1 MGVVWEIC
9 LRAIL
14 ILTIVI
20 GISGISIFLLLL
32 FSPNLCRRMSNFCNL
47 RVNLFYRLSYFNKNI
62 PTDSLPYSHN
72 KLFGLALIF
81 GSAFSLIF
89 FFFQLKTPHIPDI
102 INELIIN
109 SLVLLGKI
117 ASLAGIAL
125 GFSLLLAPNK
135 IGHIENIMNIE
146 IDTQSAVERLD
157 EFHNSIDPFFFQHSF
172 IVGSVGLIAS
182 IILTILSI
190 INLM

>member
-1 MGVVWEIC
+1 MGVMWEIC
-9 LRAIL
+9 LRTIL

-20 GISGISIFLLLL
+20 GISGIAIFLLLL
-32 FSPNLCRRMSNFCNL
+32 LSPNLCRRISNFFNL
-47 RVNLFYRLSYFNKNI
+47 RVNLFYSLSYVNKNI

-89 FFFQLKTPHIPDI
+89 FFFQLKTPHIPNV
-102 INELIIN
+102 INELIVN

-117 ASLAGIAL
+117 ASLAGIVL
-125 GFSLLLAPNK
+125 GFSLLFAPSK

-146 IDTQSAVERLD
+146 VDTQSAVDRLD
-157 EFHNSIDPFFFQHSF
+157 EFRDSVDPFFFEHSF

-182 IILTILSI
+182 IILTILSVM
-190 INLM
+190 NLM